1 MSEPLPHAGL
11 VTVLDRRVRVALLAL
26 TLAGCMLDRSSLDA
40 DPVQVDAGLDAGA
53 MADSGVDASVV
64 MPMDAAIADS
74 GSPDAGLLDSGH
86 ADSGPPDAG
95 PLDAGTEPLPELGV
109 TRGLLYHFDAMD
121 VLGDKTMTPADGE
134 NPGTWVNL
142 TGGPD
147 ANCVGFS
154 WNANGLGT
162 GLPAMVSETERRS
175 RCRFSIPDLTD
186 LTVFVVLRTAD
197 TRESENWWTSP
208 NIVGADRNGQHND
221 ASLFLSG
228 GKLSFARR
236 DAVFRSELEVAHNTP
251 HLIWMVRVSESG
263 NVTLGVDGV
272 SAMRTVGA
280 GPITEPDRW
289 SLGQHE
295 VSTESR
301 INASYAE
308 VLIYNRAL
316 NAEQL
321 DEVREYLR
329 ARWRL

>member
-1 MSEPLPHAGL
+1 MWAI
-11 VTVLDRRVRVALLAL
+11 VVLLGVA
-26 TLAGCMLDRSSLDA
+26 LAGCTLDRFSLDA
-40 DPVQVDAGLDAGA
+40 GQVRVDAGA

-74 GSPDAGLLDSGH
+74 GSPDAGLLDSGPP
-86 ADSGPPDAG
+86 DSGPPDAG

-154 WNANGLGT
+154 WNADGLGT
-162 GLPAMVSETERRS
+162 GLPAMVSQAHS
-175 RCRFSIPDLTD
+175 GGGNPHDSYCRFRFDTFRD
-186 LTVFVVLRTAD
+186 LTVFVVLRTTE
-197 TRESENWWTSP
+197 TRGHSNWWESP

-289 SLGQHE
+289 ALGQHE

-301 INASYAE
+301 IDASYAE

>member
-1 MSEPLPHAGL
+1 MWAI
-11 VTVLDRRVRVALLAL
+11 VVLLGVA
-26 TLAGCMLDRSSLDA
+26 LAGCTLDRFSLDA
-40 DPVQVDAGLDAGA
+40 GQVRVDAGA

-95 PLDAGTEPLPELGV
+95 PLDAGPPPVLSVVE
-109 TRGLLYHFDAMD
+109 GLLYHFDAKRVRGND
-121 VLGDKTMTPADGE
+121 PSPQDGA
-134 NPGTWVNL
+134 NPRTWVNL
-142 TGGPD
+142 AGDNHAT
-147 ANCVGFS
+147 CVGFS
-154 WNANGLGT
+154 WRADGLGT

-289 SLGQHE
+289 ALGQHE

-301 INASYAE
+301 IDASYAE